1 MTTLLY
7 LMACLMSP
15 APLIH
20 LAESRVYAASYN
32 TALFLG
38 CGLSGE
44 YNFLI
49 VIFSLAHR
57 RELVKSEV
65 SLFRHVAFLSVAVG
79 SLLLAYKM
87 GKDQR
92 RIDTLHMAAQS
103 QPNLIALKE
112 GQTIVAVVDR
122 PTSMHFYVGNDEV
135 ESSNDA

>member
-1 MTTLLY
+1 
-7 LMACLMSP
+7 
-15 APLIH
+15 
-20 LAESRVYAASYN
+20 
-32 TALFLG
+32 
-38 CGLSGE
+38 
-44 YNFLI
+44 
-49 VIFSLAHR
+49 
-57 RELVKSEV
+57 VKSEV

-92 RIDTLHMAAQS
+92 RTDTLRISPQS

>member
-1 MTTLLY
+1 LY
-7 LMACLMSP
+7 L
-15 APLIH
+15 
-20 LAESRVYAASYN
+20 YAASYN

-44 YNFLI
+44 YNFII
-49 VIFSLAHR
+49 VTFLLTYR

-79 SLLLAYKM
+79 SLLLAYQM

-92 RIDTLHMAAQS
+92 RTDTLHISPQS